1 MPYIRTQIGDVFR
14 ESTGDEL
21 LVYLSQFVD
30 AGGDIAL
37 NDEPD
42 EILIS
47 GKACDIRFDPSS
59 PDGRKAAFTLI
70 SRLAEALML
79 HQQRCH
85 ELYGTVEVGD
95 YLDAIREPVDDEP
108 RCGFAIAAP
117 GPIERLRCSRVEHL
131 DAHHVAVDDNYQVAA
146 VYHPIEPVRPLL
158 THATF
163 IEHLRKAPSS
173 R

>member
-1 MPYIRTQIGDVFR
+1 MPDIRTQIGDVFR

-21 LVYLSQFVD
+21 LVHLSQFL
-30 AGGDIAL
+30 AEGDTAPYE
-37 NDEPD
+37 EPD

-59 PDGRKAAFTLI
+59 PDGRKAVFTLI

-85 ELYGTVEVGD
+85 ELYGNVQVGD
-95 YLDAIREPVDDEP
+95 WLPGIREPVNDEP
-108 RCGFAIAAP
+108 RCGFGIAVP
-117 GPIERLRCSRVEHL
+117 GPVGWALCSRAEHL
-131 DAHHVAVDDNYQVAA
+131 DAHHVAVDDDKVIA
-146 VYHPIEPVRPLL
+146 VFHPMEPIRPLL
-158 THATF
+158 TGAGF
-163 IEHLRKAPSS
+163 IEHLRKVPSS

>member
-1 MPYIRTQIGDVFR
+1 MPNIRTQIGDVFR
-14 ESTGDEL
+14 EGTGDEL

-30 AGGDIAL
+30 ADGDTAL

-85 ELYGTVEVGD
+85 ELYRDAKVGD
-95 YLDAIREPVDDEP
+95 WLPAVREPGADEP
-108 RCGFAIAAP
+108 RCGFAIPAP
-117 GPIERLRCSRVEHL
+117 GPIEQYRCSRVEHL
-131 DAHHVAVDDNYQVAA
+131 DAHHVAVGDDCDVIA
-146 VYHPIEPVRPLL
+146 VSHPAEPIRPLL